1 MKSLL
6 AAIIGLVLA
15 VFANPA
21 SAYVVEITTSI
32 PIASAEDKAQ
42 LRDALGSAIDDVLR
56 HAIAFT
62 PTIVTLQS
70 ARVVGDRIYI
80 LLLIADGDGEEMIK
94 KLSSQEPAANDS
106 PRESVPS
113 GDASRN

>member
-32 PIASAEDKAQ
+32 PIASAVDNAQ
-42 LRDALGSAIDDVLR
+42 LKDALKSAIDDVLH

-62 PTIVTLQS
+62 PTVVTLQS
-70 ARVVGDRIYI
+70 ARVIGDRIYI
-80 LLLIADGDGEEMIK
+80 LLLIADGEGEETMK
-94 KLSSQEPAANDS
+94 QLSVEEPA
-106 PRESVPS
+106 R
-113 GDASRN
+113 

>member
-6 AAIIGLVLA
+6 AAIVGLVLA

-32 PIASAEDKAQ
+32 PMASAADKAK

-62 PTIVTLQS
+62 PTVVTLQS

-80 LLLIADGDGEEMIK
+80 LLLIADGDGEETMK
-94 KLSSQEPAANDS
+94 DLSAEEPATNDS
-106 PRESVPS
+106 SRESVPS
-113 GDASRN
+113 GDGSRN

>member
-6 AAIIGLVLA
+6 AVIIGLVLA
-15 VFANPA
+15 GFAHPA

-32 PIASAEDKAQ
+32 PIARAVDHAQ
-42 LRDALGSAIDDVLR
+42 LKDALEAAIDDVLD

-70 ARVVGDRIYI
+70 ARVVGDRIYMV
-80 LLLIADGDGEEMIK
+80 LLIADGDGEETMK
-94 KLSSQEPAANDS
+94 ELSVEEPAK
-106 PRESVPS
+106 
-113 GDASRN
+113 

>member
-6 AAIIGLVLA
+6 ATIIGLVLA
-15 VFANPA
+15 GFANPA

-32 PIASAEDKAQ
+32 PIASAVDKAQ
-42 LRDALGSAIDDVLR
+42 LGDALGSAIDDVLR

-62 PTIVTLQS
+62 PTIVTLQN

-80 LLLIADGDGEEMIK
+80 LLLIADGDGEETMK
-94 KLSSQEPAANDS
+94 RLSAEEPAANDS
-106 PRESVPS
+106 PRELEPS
-113 GDASRN
+113 GDGYRY